1 MPRKQAK
8 SIASAGKAASN
19 APSRRIRRRLSPAER
34 RLQIIDA
41 ARVLFGEGGL
51 AQVTMRNI
59 ARHVGITQAAIYQHF
74 EDKEAVLFA
83 IADGYFAQLIE
94 RMGERLSDDM
104 QPLNRLRAMMRGYIE
119 AGLARPEEYRL
130 VFMTDIPG
138 FRREGGLR
146 VEPGDNAEP
155 TTGQLAFGFLEEQV
169 RALLKAKLI
178 RPGDAELTAEAIWA
192 AGHGVV
198 SLLIT
203 HVGFLWAPE
212 RLIDAQIDMIFKGIL
227 PDDSPARRKTPQA
240 RSPKA

>member
-1 MPRKQAK
+1 MPAKPAKNAASARKAAK
-8 SIASAGKAASN
+8 SVL
-19 APSRRIRRRLSPAER
+19 PRRIRRLSPAER

-41 ARVLFGEGGL
+41 ARALFAEGGL

-83 IADGYFAQLIE
+83 IADGFFAQLIE
-94 RMGERLSDDM
+94 RMQRRLAEDM
-104 QPLNRLRAMMRGYIE
+104 APLDRLRAMMRGYIE

-138 FRREGGLR
+138 FKRHVGLR
-146 VEPGDNAEP
+146 VDPSEDAEP
-155 TTGQLAFGFLEEQV
+155 STGQLAFAILEEQV
-169 RALLKAKLI
+169 RALVRARLI
-178 RPGDAELTAEAIWA
+178 RPGDAEITAEAIWA

-212 RLIDAQIDMIFKGIL
+212 KLIDAQIEMIFNGIL
-227 PDDSPARRKTPQA
+227 PDDSLARRKAPQA

>member
-1 MPRKQAK
+1 MPMKRAK
-8 SIASAGKAASN
+8 TVASAGKAASD

-41 ARVLFGEGGL
+41 ARALFGEGGL

-74 EDKEAVLFA
+74 DDKEAILYA

-94 RMGERLSDDM
+94 RMRERLSDDLP
-104 QPLNRLRAMMRGYIE
+104 PLDRLRGMMRGYIE
-119 AGLARPEEYRL
+119 AGLARPEEYKL
-130 VFMTDIPG
+130 VFMTNIPG

-146 VEPGDNAEP
+146 AEPGNEAEP

-169 RALLKAKLI
+169 RTLLKAGLI

-212 RLIDAQIDMIFKGIL
+212 RLIDAQIEMIFRGIL
-227 PDDSPARRKTPQA
+227 PDDSPARRKAPQA

>member
-1 MPRKQAK
+1 MPTKRPKAVA
-8 SIASAGKAASN
+8 SIRKAASN
-19 APSRRIRRRLSPAER
+19 APSRPIRRRLSPAER

-41 ARVLFGEGGL
+41 ARALFGEGGL
-51 AQVTMRNI
+51 AQVSMRNI

-74 EDKEAVLFA
+74 EDKEAILFA

-94 RMGERLSDDM
+94 RMRQHLSDDM
-104 QPLNRLRAMMRGYIE
+104 PPLDRLRAMMRGYIE

-146 VEPGDNAEP
+146 AEPGNEAEP

-169 RALLKAKLI
+169 RTLLKAGLI
-178 RPGDAELTAEAIWA
+178 RPGDAELIAEAIWA

-212 RLIDAQIDMIFKGIL
+212 RLIDAQIEMIFKGIL
-227 PDDSPARRKTPQA
+227 PDDGSARRKAPQA